1 MEEQNI
7 KLTKLTKCAGCG
19 AKVGAGVLAQLLEGI
34 RVHHDPNLL
43 VGFDKSDD
51 ASVYKISDELALVQ
65 TVDFFPPI
73 ADDPYLFGQ
82 IAATNALSD
91 VYAMGGEPKLCLN
104 IMAVPEDM
112 PKEAVHDIL
121 RGGYDKVYEAGA
133 LITGGHSILDDEP
146 KYGLAVTGFVH
157 PDKMLT
163 NSAARPGDVL
173 VLTKPIG
180 IGVLTSAGKADLLTK
195 ETVDFMN
202 RMMTTLNKAARDVM
216 VRYLVHACTDVTGF
230 GLMGHGFEMAQGSD
244 VALHIDVS
252 AIDLIPEALEFARM
266 GVLPAGMYRNRSFAE
281 AGVDAGTTELAVQD
295 LLFDP
300 QTSGGLLMAVDPAD
314 ADALLAE
321 LTPVVPQCPA
331 HRHRGRISRR
341 QAYSS
346 AITKNRAA
354 VPPGLI
360 YAKARM
366 AASAASTSASALAQ
380 PSENRTV
387 PWGNVPSVLWAE
399 GAQCR
404 PQRVRMPYCAS
415 SA

>member
-216 VRYLVHACTDVTGF
+216 VRYRVHACTDVTGF

-281 AGVDAGTTELAVQD
+281 AGVDVR
-295 LLFDP
+295 
-300 QTSGGLLMAVDPAD
+300 VDQARQNSHAACVD
-314 ADALLAE
+314 
-321 LTPVVPQCPA
+321 LTPCVSAAHFLRRANRSNLSILNSKASFFDYAEALALHRNMKSVVNYNIEHLP
-331 HRHRGRISRR
+331 S
-341 QAYSS
+341 
-346 AITKNRAA
+346 
-354 VPPGLI
+354 LI
-360 YAKARM
+360 RM
-366 AASAASTSASALAQ
+366 LMLPASA
-380 PSENRTV
+380 P
-387 PWGNVPSVLWAE
+387 
-399 GAQCR
+399 
-404 PQRVRMPYCAS
+404 CAPRLQS
-415 SA
+415 PFPGQ